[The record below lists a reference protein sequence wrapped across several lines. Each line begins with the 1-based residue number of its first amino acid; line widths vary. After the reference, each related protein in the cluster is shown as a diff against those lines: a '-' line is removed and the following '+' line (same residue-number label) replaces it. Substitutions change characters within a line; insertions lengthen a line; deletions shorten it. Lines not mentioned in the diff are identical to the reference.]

1 MSKRIFTSKETEQIS
16 KNRNVSRCSERSI
29 TYSKDFKIN
38 AVKLYNEQGLTST
51 EIFRQAG
58 FDLDTIGR
66 DQPKSCLKRWN
77 RRYRTKGEA
86 GLEETRGVAGGRH
99 KKPRDLSAADRIK
112 RLEIENAYLKAEN
125 AFLARLRAKK
135 AE

>member
-1 MSKRIFTSKETEQIS
+1 MSKRIFTSEQIDQIA
-16 KNRNVSRCSERSI
+16 KNENVSRCSERSI
-29 TYSKDFKIN
+29 TYSKDFKMKS
-38 AVKLYNEQGLTST
+38 VKLYQEGLTST

-58 FDLDTIGR
+58 FDLNLLGR

-77 RRYRTKGEA
+77 KSFRTKGES
-86 GLEETRGVAGGRH
+86 GLKETRGSAGGRP
-99 KKPRDLSAADRIK
+99 KKPRDKSDADKIK

-125 AFLARLRAKK
+125 DFLARLRAKR